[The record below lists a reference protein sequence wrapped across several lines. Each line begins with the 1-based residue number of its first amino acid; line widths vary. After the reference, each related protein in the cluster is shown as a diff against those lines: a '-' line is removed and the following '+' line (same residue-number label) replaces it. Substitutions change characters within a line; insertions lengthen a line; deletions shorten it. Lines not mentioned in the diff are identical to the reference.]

1 MWEINVFC
9 IIRNKYCKIMMLLD
23 LLKNLIYII
32 FVFKIKF
39 FINIIKILENGLIMK
54 NSMVYKKYMVEIWNF
69 G

>member
-1 MWEINVFC
+1 MWEIYVFGF
-9 IIRNKYCKIMMLLD
+9 IRNKYCKIMMLLD

-54 NSMVYKKYMVEIWNF
+54 NSMVYKSILFK
-69 G
+69 